1 MASMS
6 LYPPILDS
14 SMPAFNY
21 QKACPIEFSL
31 SKFNALSDI
40 KSVQIS
46 VAYQKSGMNAVAKSN
61 TDSRNRES
69 GIIII
74 NMDNIK
80 GLGAYKVN
88 KDNLNLYAISINPDD
103 IKGGWADGEI
113 YKVQIR
119 FSAVSYDGSMPEQ
132 WLHDNANSFSEW
144 STVCAIKPISDVIIT
159 IPVFNYDTTTKNED
173 TNSTKENSLYS
184 TTLDFYG
191 SYYCKTKN
199 ETLYSYELILYD
211 ELNEVVERSG
221 ILYTNEYNDSNQFK
235 YLFATELLNGINYK
249 LYFTYYSEH
258 GYTETLK
265 FNFFISTDAKVRPD
279 FSIITIENDI
289 YDIFK
294 DTSSLETEEE
304 EGRIGIKVF
313 DSQQRAYSGNICIR
327 RTDSK
332 SNFTKWEDIQVL
344 VFKQEL
350 INSKEPFFDYTI
362 ESGVWYQYGLQEL
375 TITANGDIQ
384 RSDLT
389 PSEPIIRNFNYSYL
403 LGANGVQLKLKY
415 NNDMGSYKINVNEG
429 KIDTIGGVYPFIT
442 RNGNPNYRTFPINGL
457 ISFNMDEMNTFST
470 KKEIYGDETVD
481 NKIIGYYNTYN
492 HKNNIIQ
499 YDYIYERF
507 FREKVLKFLY
517 DGKPKLF
524 KSTTEGNIIVRLMDI
539 NTSPQQNLGR
549 MIYSFSST
557 GHEVAEASME
567 NYLKY
572 NFVHIAEP
580 EQSFAVYQQNVGQ
593 IIGDFVVNG
602 DNPDNICQKIWEKY
616 DSQGKNYAGYSYTLG
631 KIKYLRIEINS
642 QPFRITNNSQSS
654 NQNIEQDYTVG
665 NKINYNGNT
674 IVVYGDKR
682 VYEFDSMMSF
692 TKDDIISFLAPDDPS
707 MTQGNDDIPITV
719 NATIDFVYE
728 VSKDIYVAKQVLKY
742 EYSSGIGQY
751 YENTI
756 AGNSIYSLLFYK
768 YYIEWDNKFSR
779 LGRLTSIEIEAS
791 PGAVFYIKDTG
802 DLNNEYHDIGYT
814 GVLRI
819 QNLSDIK
826 ELKFLGFRQSDGSI
840 LDKTY
845 LKTITHKDGVTED
858 IYQSVSTD
866 ILINYTYILTKG
878 DYVQDV
884 K

>member
-31 SKFNALSDI
+31 SKFNSSSDI
-40 KSVQIS
+40 KSIQIS
-46 VAYQKSGMNAVAKSN
+46 VAYQKSGINAVKKSN
-61 TDSRNRES
+61 SGDRYRES

-74 NMDNIK
+74 NMNNTK
-80 GLGAYKVN
+80 GLGSYKVSEEN
-88 KDNLNLYAISINPDD
+88 NNLYSISINPDD
-103 IKGGWADGEI
+103 IKGGWVDGEI

-119 FSAVSYDGSMPEQ
+119 FSSVKYDTSVMPEQ
-132 WLHDNANSFSEW
+132 WLYDNANSFSEW
-144 STVCAIKPISDVIIT
+144 STICAIKPINDVIIT

-173 TNSTKENSLYS
+173 VNSTRENSLYS
-184 TTLDFYG
+184 TILDFYG
-191 SYYCKTKN
+191 SYYCKTVN
-199 ETLYSYELILYD
+199 ETLYSYELVLYD
-211 ELNEVVERSG
+211 EVSEIVEKSG

-235 YLFATELLNGINYK
+235 YLFTTELLNGINYT
-249 LYFTYYSEH
+249 LHFTYYSEH

-265 FNFFISTDAKVRPD
+265 FNFFVSADAKVRPD
-279 FSIITIENDI
+279 FSIVTVENDI
-289 YDIFK
+289 HGIFK
-294 DTSSLETEEE
+294 DLSSLETEEE
-304 EGRIGIKVF
+304 EGRIGIKIF
-313 DSQQRAYSGNICIR
+313 DSQQRIFSGNICIR

-332 SNFTKWEDIQVL
+332 SNFTKWEDIQVF
-344 VFKQEL
+344 VYKQEP

-362 ESGVWYQYGLQEL
+362 ESGVWYKYGLQEL
-375 TITANGDIQ
+375 TVTANGEIQ

-415 NNDMGSYKINVNEG
+415 NNDMNSYKINVNEG
-429 KIDTIGGVYPFIT
+429 KIDTIGGIYPFIT

-470 KKEIYGDETVD
+470 KKEIYGDKTVD
-481 NKIIGYYNTYN
+481 NKIIGYYNDYN
-492 HKNNIIQ
+492 NKNNIMQ

-557 GHEVAEASME
+557 GHEVAEATME

-572 NFVHIAEP
+572 NFVQIASP
-580 EQSFAVYQQNVGQ
+580 ERSFAIYEQNIGQ
-593 IIGDFVVNG
+593 IIADFSIG
-602 DNPDNICQKIWEKY
+602 DNICQKIWEKY

-642 QPFRITNNSQSS
+642 RPFRITNNSQSS
-654 NQNIEQDYTVG
+654 NQESSLQDYTVG

-682 VYEFDSMMSF
+682 IYEFDSMMFF
-692 TKDDIISFLAPDDPS
+692 TKDDIISFLGPDDPS
-707 MTQGNDDIPITV
+707 MVNPDGSPITI

-728 VSKDIYVAKQVLKY
+728 VSKDIYVAKQVLRY

-751 YENTI
+751 YKNTI

-768 YYIEWDNKFSR
+768 YYMEWSDKFSR
-779 LGRLTSIEIEAS
+779 LGRLTGIEIEAS

-845 LKTITHKDGVTED
+845 LKTITYEDGTTED

-866 ILINYTYILTKG
+866 ILVNYTYVLTKG
-878 DYVQDV
+878 DYIQDV
-884 K
+884 N